1 MSFYVVRGGRE
12 AIRQGIAYLS
22 EDRKKDGLALSMPV
36 AVNITLANVRAISS
50 YGFLR
55 FSEETAV
62 AQRYVR
68 ELNIRTPSVGQT
80 VRNLSGGNQQKIVI
94 GKWLYRGSR
103 ILFFDEPTRGI
114 DVGAKY
120 AIYGLM
126 DQLAADGVG
135 VVLISSELPE
145 LLGMTDRIA
154 VFHEGRITAVLDTRK
169 TNQEEI
175 LHYASG
181 RTHA

>member
-1 MSFYVVRGGRE
+1 
-12 AIRQGIAYLS
+12 
-22 EDRKKDGLALSMPV
+22 
-36 AVNITLANVRAISS
+36 
-50 YGFLR
+50 
-55 FSEETAV
+55 
-62 AQRYVR
+62 
-68 ELNIRTPSVGQT
+68 
-80 VRNLSGGNQQKIVI
+80 VI

-120 AIYGLM
+120 AIYTLM
-126 DQLAADGVG
+126 DQLAAKGVG

-154 VFHEGRITAVLDTRK
+154 VFHEGRITAVLETRQ

-175 LHYASG
+175 LHHASG
-181 RTHA
+181 RSHA